1 MSAPQ
6 FQFSGVTR
14 VPRAD
19 WHDAEPIRTGAA
31 PGTIYLL
38 GRWGETGGLIRLTR
52 QGFLLLL
59 TREQVFCAAPIFWPV
74 SGVPMKIQG
83 DVLTAV
89 SG

>member
-6 FQFSGVTR
+6 FQFSKVKR
-14 VPRAD
+14 VRREE

-31 PGTIYLL
+31 PGTIFLL
-38 GRWGETGGLIRLTR
+38 GGWGQTGGLLRLTR

-59 TREQVFCAAPIFWPV
+59 TREQVFCEAVIHWPI
-74 SGVPMKIQG
+74 SGAQMKIQG

-89 SG
+89 SV